1 MTRRRGMTPRTN
13 SSSPEEPRDLSSEV
27 LWAEFEREMGRLL
40 AIEPDAMTF
49 EQMERLEALTDPLI
63 HLVGYVESLKRQRVP
78 EADDRLQA
86 ELNRREEMSGSVA
99 RRRKHRRAASAD
111 NGLVFT
117 DEERRQLRDRI
128 LAGMHAEHLRVRES
142 QRSLPTH
149 SVTPPRLPRPA
160 VLREM
165 AMQRHALVVPELA
178 IAAGAGCEL
187 WDVECT
193 TAVEVPPDLPR
204 GEYVALH
211 VVGESMEPLIH
222 SGDMVLVR
230 VDGQAEVGTVVV
242 ARDPEHGYVV
252 KEVGRLTSVGIEL
265 RSLNPRFPTI
275 RVPREG
281 GAVLGRVVLRWRD
294 S

>member
-1 MTRRRGMTPRTN
+1 MTRRRSTIQTN
-13 SSSPEEPRDLSSEV
+13 SSGSAEESRAVNAEA
-27 LWAEFEREMGRLL
+27 LWAEFVRETRRLL

-49 EQMERLEALTDPLI
+49 EQLERLEALSDPFI
-63 HLVGYVESLKRQRVP
+63 HLVGYVESLRRERIPESDHRLLAELTQRQDMRGALARRQKQRAGDSGRLLSD
-78 EADDRLQA
+78 EDRLQ
-86 ELNRREEMSGSVA
+86 LRE
-99 RRRKHRRAASAD
+99 
-111 NGLVFT
+111 
-117 DEERRQLRDRI
+117 RI
-128 LAGMHAEHLRVRES
+128 LAGMHAEHLRVRDSEDP
-142 QRSLPTH
+142 LTAH
-149 SVTPPRLPRPA
+149 AVTPPRLPRPE

-165 AMQRHALVVPELA
+165 AEHHRALVVPEVS

-187 WDVECT
+187 WEVECT
-193 TAVEVPPDLPR
+193 TAVEVPPDLPG
-204 GEYVALH
+204 GEYLALR

-230 VDGQAEVGTVVV
+230 IDAQAAVGTIVV

-252 KEVGRLTSVGIEL
+252 KEVGRLTSAGIEL

-275 RVPREG
+275 RVPREA

>member
-1 MTRRRGMTPRTN
+1 MTRRRRTVRTN
-13 SSSPEEPRDLSSEV
+13 GSKRADDALGV
-27 LWAEFEREMGRLL
+27 NVDAFWAEFERETRRLL
-40 AIEPDAMTF
+40 AIEPDAMSF
-49 EQMERLEALTDPLI
+49 EELERLEALTDPII
-63 HLVGYVESLKRQRVP
+63 HLIGYVESLRRERISESDP
-78 EADDRLQA
+78 RLAA
-86 ELNRREEMSGSVA
+86 ELAQRQEMSGALA
-99 RRRKHRRAASAD
+99 RRRRQRAGDDGRLLS
-111 NGLVFT
+111 
-117 DEERRQLRDRI
+117 DEERLRLRERI
-128 LAGMHAEHLRVRES
+128 LAGIHAEHLRVRES
-142 QRSLPTH
+142 EHPLIGH
-149 SVTPPRLPRPA
+149 AVIPPRLPRPD

-165 AMQRHALVVPELA
+165 AGQHRALVVPELA

-187 WDVECT
+187 WEVECT
-193 TAVEVPPDLPR
+193 TAVDVPPDLPR

-230 VDGQAEVGTVVV
+230 VDAQAVVGTMVV

-252 KEVGRLTSVGIEL
+252 KEVGRLTSAGIEL